1 MVETEELD
9 VLILLEMV
17 QVYIM
22 AVVEV
27 EALSVDLL
35 GHLEL
40 VGLVV
45 VETEFLP
52 EVREIME
59 QLIPA
64 EGLGEIVQLEAL
76 ELLLLAI

>member
-1 MVETEELD
+1 M
-9 VLILLEMV
+9 
-17 QVYIM
+17 
-22 AVVEV
+22 
-27 EALSVDLL
+27 DLL

-45 VETEFLP
+45 VETEFLQ

>member
-45 VETEFLP
+45 VETEFLQ